1 MKKTI
6 VLLAA
11 IMITATS
18 CYTGSAHAE
27 NNSTSGSYAGS
38 QSGVQINNKAGRA
51 QAPTAIAPGLTASG
65 LSCSGSGSV
74 GGSVGGFGLAF
85 GMSKEDKFC
94 NAREDAKYIQGVTGD
109 KGAAKERLCDT
120 PEIAAAYARAGRPC
134 ASRNVYAKR

>member
-1 MKKTI
+1 MKTI
-6 VLLAA
+6 VMLTALLMA
-11 IMITATS
+11 S
-18 CYTGSAHAE
+18 SAYAE

-85 GMSKEDKFC
+85 GMSREDKYC

-134 ASRNVYAKR
+134 ASRNTYARR